1 MAVKFIAET
10 DTLEQFRT
18 TFNELC
24 AQDFGDKANLS
35 TAISATNLIDAM
47 NETISIATSTAG
59 WTIRD
64 ESSSTQII
72 GGGNTLSVLGTA
84 NQIQAVVSATD
95 TLTLSFPNDVTIPNS
110 LTALGTTH
118 TFGSVEISG
127 NNIRSVDTN
136 TLSVLDTLRV
146 SELETGS
153 GLLSVD
159 EASSIP
165 RFTSSAAG
173 KALTFDAV
181 PLFNSS
187 VEFDGATAGTFKT
200 TVTATDPTANNTIT
214 IPDITGTLITSADTG
229 TVTSAMIA
237 DGALSGSDLADDS
250 IDEAKIA
257 DDAVGEDQLKNVV
270 NLQIL
275 NSSGGV
281 LKSIYG
287 AGA

>member
-10 DTLEQFRT
+10 DTLEKFRT
-18 TFNELC
+18 EFNELC
-24 AQDFGDKANLS
+24 ALDFGDKANLS
-35 TAISATNLIDAM
+35 ASISATNLVDAM

-59 WTIRD
+59 WTVAD
-64 ESSSTQII
+64 ETSTTQII
-72 GGGNTLSVLGTA
+72 GGGNTLTVLGTA
-84 NQIQAVVSATD
+84 NQIQSVVSVPD
-95 TLTLSFPNDVTIPNS
+95 TITFSFPNDVTIPNN

-118 TFGSVEISG
+118 TLGSFEISG

-136 TLSVLDTLRV
+136 LITVLDTMRV

-159 EASSIP
+159 ENSSIP
-165 RFTSSAAG
+165 RFTSSASG

-181 PLFNSS
+181 PLFSGN
-187 VEFDGATAGTFKT
+187 VEFDGASAGGFKT
-200 TVTATDPTANNTIT
+200 TVTVVDPTADRTIT
-214 IPDITGTLITSADTG
+214 IPDITGTVITSADTN
-229 TVTSAMIA
+229 TITSNMIA
-237 DGALSGSDLADDS
+237 PGALSGSDLADDS
-250 IDEAKIA
+250 INEAKIA
-257 DDAVGEDQLKNVV
+257 DDAVGQDQLKSVV

-281 LKSIYG
+281 LKTIYG

>member
-136 TLSVLDTLRV
+136 MLSVLDTLRV
-146 SELETGS
+146 SQLDTGS
-153 GLLSVD
+153 GLLAID

-214 IPDITGTLITSADTG
+214 IPDVTGTIVTTGDSNTITSN
-229 TVTSAMIA
+229 MIA
-237 DGALSGSDLADDS
+237 PGALSGSDLADDS

-257 DDAVGEDQLKNVV
+257 DDAVGQDQLKSVV
-270 NLQIL
+270 QLQIL
-275 NSSGGV
+275 NSTGGV
-281 LKSIYG
+281 LIQLYG

>member
-10 DTLEQFRT
+10 DTLEKFRT
-18 TFNELC
+18 EFNELC

-35 TAISATNLIDAM
+35 NAISATNLIDAM

-59 WTIRD
+59 WTVRD
-64 ESSSTQII
+64 ESSTTQII
-72 GGGNTLSVLGTA
+72 GGGDTLSVLGTA
-84 NQIQAVVSATD
+84 NQIQAVVTATD
-95 TLTLSFPNDVTIPNS
+95 TLTLSFPNNVTIPNS

-153 GLLSVD
+153 GLLSID

-181 PLFNSS
+181 PLFNESI
-187 VEFDGATAGTFKT
+187 EFDGATAGTFKT

-214 IPDITGTLITSADTG
+214 IPDVTGTIITTGDTNTITSN
-229 TVTSAMIA
+229 MIA
-237 DGALSGSDLADDS
+237 AGALSGSDLADDS
-250 IDEAKIA
+250 INEAKIA

-270 NLQIL
+270 NLQVL

-281 LKSIYG
+281 LKSIFG

>member
-10 DTLEQFRT
+10 DTLEKFRT
-18 TFNELC
+18 EFNDLS
-24 AQDFGDKANLS
+24 ANQFGDIANLS
-35 TAISATNLIDAM
+35 GAIVATNLVAAM

-59 WTIRD
+59 FTIRD
-64 ESSSTQII
+64 ETSTTQII
-72 GGGNTLSVLGTA
+72 GGGNTLSVLGTT

-95 TLTLSFPNDVTIPNS
+95 TLTISLPNDITIPNN

-118 TFGSVEISG
+118 TLGSFEISG

-136 TLSVLDTLRV
+136 LITVLDTMRV

-159 EASSIP
+159 ENSSIP
-165 RFTSSAAG
+165 RVTSSAAG

-181 PLFNSS
+181 PLFSGN
-187 VEFDGATAGTFKT
+187 VEFDGATAGGFKT
-200 TVTATDPTANNTIT
+200 AVTVVDPTADRTIT
-214 IPDITGTLITSADTG
+214 IPDITGTVITSADTN
-229 TVTSAMIA
+229 TITSNMIA
-237 DGALSGSDLADDS
+237 PGALSGSDLADDS
-250 IDEAKIA
+250 INEAKIA
-257 DDAVGEDQLKNVV
+257 DDAVGQDQLKSVV
-270 NLQIL
+270 SLQIV

-281 LKSIYG
+281 LKTIYG

>member
-10 DTLEQFRT
+10 DTLEKFRT
-18 TFNELC
+18 EFNDLS
-24 AQDFGDKANLS
+24 ANQFGDIANLS
-35 TAISATNLIDAM
+35 GAIVATDLVAAM

-64 ESSSTQII
+64 ETSTTQII
-72 GGGNTLSVLGTA
+72 GGGNTLSVLGTS

-95 TLTLSFPNDVTIPNS
+95 TITFSFPNDVTIPNN

-118 TFGSVEISG
+118 TLGSFEISG

-159 EASSIP
+159 ENSSIP

-181 PLFNSS
+181 PLFSGN

-214 IPDITGTLITSADTG
+214 IPDITGTIITSGDTN
-229 TVTSAMIA
+229 TITSNMIA
-237 DGALSGSDLADDS
+237 PGALSGSDLADDS
-250 IDEAKIA
+250 INEAKIA
-257 DDAVGEDQLKNVV
+257 NDAVGQDQLK
-270 NLQIL
+270 QC
-275 NSSGGV
+275 S
-281 LKSIYG
+281 
-287 AGA
+287 

>member
-10 DTLEQFRT
+10 DTLEKFRT
-18 TFNELC
+18 EFNELC

-35 TAISATNLIDAM
+35 NAISATNLIDAM

-59 WTIRD
+59 WTVRD
-64 ESSSTQII
+64 ESSTTQII
-72 GGGNTLSVLGTA
+72 GGGDTLSVLGTA
-84 NQIQAVVSATD
+84 NQIQAVVTATD
-95 TLTLSFPNDVTIPNS
+95 TLTLSFPNNVTIPNS

-153 GLLSVD
+153 GLLSID

-181 PLFNSS
+181 PLFNESI
-187 VEFDGATAGTFKT
+187 EFDGATAGTFKT
-200 TVTATDPTANNTIT
+200 TITATDPTANNTIT
-214 IPDITGTLITSADTG
+214 IPDVTGTIITTGDTNTITSN
-229 TVTSAMIA
+229 MIA
-237 DGALSGSDLADDS
+237 AGALSGSDLADDS

-270 NLQIL
+270 NLQVL

-281 LKSIYG
+281 LKSIFG

>member
-64 ESSSTQII
+64 ETSSTQII

-136 TLSVLDTLRV
+136 MLSVLDTLRV
-146 SELETGS
+146 SQLDTGS
-153 GLLSVD
+153 GLLAID

-165 RFTSSAAG
+165 RFTSSATG

-214 IPDITGTLITSADTG
+214 IPDITGTIVTTG
-229 TVTSAMIA
+229 DSNTITSAMIA
-237 DGALSGSDLADDS
+237 PGALSGSDLADDS

-257 DDAVGEDQLKNVV
+257 DDAVGQDQLKSVV
-270 NLQIL
+270 QLQIL

-281 LKSIYG
+281 LKTLYG

>member
-10 DTLEQFRT
+10 DTLEKFRT
-18 TFNELC
+18 EFNELC

-35 TAISATNLIDAM
+35 TAIVATNLIDAM

-64 ESSSTQII
+64 ETSTTQII
-72 GGGNTLSVLGTA
+72 GGGNILSVLGTT

-95 TLTLSFPNDVTIPNS
+95 TITFSFPSDVTIPNNI
-110 LTALGTTH
+110 TALGTTH
-118 TFGSVEISG
+118 TFGSVEIDG

-165 RFTSSAAG
+165 RFISSAAS

-181 PLFNSS
+181 PLFSGEI
-187 VEFDGATAGTFKT
+187 EFDGSTAGGFKT
-200 TVTATDPTANNTIT
+200 IVNVIDPTADRTIT
-214 IPDITGTLITSADTG
+214 LPNITGTLITSADTG
-229 TVTSAMIA
+229 TITSTMIA
-237 DGALSGSDLADDS
+237 AGTLTGGDLADDS

-257 DDAVGEDQLKNVV
+257 DDAVSQDKLKDVV

-275 NSSGGV
+275 NSSGGI
-281 LKSIYG
+281 LKSLYG
-287 AGA
+287 AGS

>member
-10 DTLEQFRT
+10 DTLEKFRT
-18 TFNELC
+18 EFNELC

-35 TAISATNLIDAM
+35 NAISATNLIDAM

-59 WTIRD
+59 WTVRD
-64 ESSSTQII
+64 ESSTTQII
-72 GGGNTLSVLGTA
+72 GGGDTLSVLGTA
-84 NQIQAVVSATD
+84 NQIQAVVTATD
-95 TLTLSFPNDVTIPNS
+95 TLTLSFPNNVTIPNS

-153 GLLSVD
+153 GLLSID

-165 RFTSSAAG
+165 RFTSSATG

-181 PLFNSS
+181 PLFNESI
-187 VEFDGATAGTFKT
+187 EFDGATAGTFKT
-200 TVTATDPTANNTIT
+200 TITATDPTANNTIT
-214 IPDITGTLITSADTG
+214 IPDVTGTIITTGDTNTITSN
-229 TVTSAMIA
+229 MIA
-237 DGALSGSDLADDS
+237 AGALSGSDLADDS
-250 IDEAKIA
+250 INEAKIA

-270 NLQIL
+270 NLQVL

-281 LKSIYG
+281 LKSIFG

>member
-64 ESSSTQII
+64 ETSSTQII
-72 GGGNTLSVLGTA
+72 GGGNTLSVLGTS

-118 TFGSVEISG
+118 TFGSVEIDG

-136 TLSVLDTLRV
+136 MLSVLDTLRV
-146 SELETGS
+146 SQLDTGS
-153 GLLSVD
+153 GLLAID

-165 RFTSSAAG
+165 RFTSSAGG

-181 PLFNSS
+181 PLFNESI
-187 VEFDGATAGTFKT
+187 EFDGATAGTFKT
-200 TVTATDPTANNTIT
+200 TITATDPTANNTIT
-214 IPDITGTLITSADTG
+214 IPDITGTLITSGDSNTI
-229 TVTSAMIA
+229 TSSMIA
-237 DGALSGSDLADDS
+237 PGALSGSDLADDS

-281 LKSIYG
+281 LKSIFG

>member
-64 ESSSTQII
+64 ETSSTQII

-136 TLSVLDTLRV
+136 TISILDNLRAAT
-146 SELETGS
+146 LETGS
-153 GLLSVD
+153 GLFVAD
-159 EASSIP
+159 ENSSIP

-200 TVTATDPTANNTIT
+200 TVTAIDPTANNTIS
-214 IPDITGTLITSADTG
+214 IPDITGTIVTTGDTG
-229 TVTSAMIA
+229 TITSTMIA

-250 IDEAKIA
+250 ISEAKIA
-257 DDAVGEDQLKNVV
+257 DDAVGQDQLKSVV

-281 LKSIYG
+281 LKQLYG

>member
-10 DTLEQFRT
+10 DTLEKFRT
-18 TFNELC
+18 EFNDLS
-24 AQDFGDKANLS
+24 ANQFGDIALLS
-35 TAISATNLIDAM
+35 GSISASNLVAAM

-59 WTIRD
+59 WTIAD
-64 ESSSTQII
+64 DTSTTQII
-72 GGGNTLSVLGTA
+72 GGGNTLTVLGTS
-84 NQIQAVVSATD
+84 NQIQSVVSATD
-95 TLTLSFPNDVTIPNS
+95 TITFSFPNDVTIPNN

-118 TFGSVEISG
+118 TLGSFEISG

-136 TLSVLDTLRV
+136 LITVLDTMRV

-159 EASSIP
+159 ENSSIP
-165 RFTSSAAG
+165 RFTSSASG

-181 PLFNSS
+181 PLFSGN
-187 VEFDGATAGTFKT
+187 VEFDGASAGGFKT
-200 TVTATDPTANNTIT
+200 TVTVVDPTADRTIT
-214 IPDITGTLITSADTG
+214 IPDITGTVITSADTN
-229 TVTSAMIA
+229 TITSNMIA
-237 DGALSGSDLADDS
+237 PGALSGSDLADDS
-250 IDEAKIA
+250 INEAKIA
-257 DDAVGEDQLKNVV
+257 DDAVGQDQLKSVV

-281 LKSIYG
+281 LKSIFG

>member
-10 DTLEQFRT
+10 DTLEKFRT
-18 TFNELC
+18 EFNDLS
-24 AQDFGDKANLS
+24 ANQFGDIALLS
-35 TAISATNLIDAM
+35 GSISASNLVAAM

-59 WTIRD
+59 WTIAD
-64 ESSSTQII
+64 DTSTTQII
-72 GGGNTLSVLGTA
+72 GGGNTLTVLGTS
-84 NQIQAVVSATD
+84 NQIQSVVSATD
-95 TLTLSFPNDVTIPNS
+95 TITFSFPNDVTIPNN

-118 TFGSVEISG
+118 TLGSFEISG

-136 TLSVLDTLRV
+136 LITVLDTMRV

-159 EASSIP
+159 ENSSIP
-165 RFTSSAAG
+165 RFTSSASG

-181 PLFNSS
+181 PLFSGN
-187 VEFDGATAGTFKT
+187 VEFDGASAGGFKT
-200 TVTATDPTANNTIT
+200 TVTVVDPTADRTIT
-214 IPDITGTLITSADTG
+214 IPNITGTVITSADTN
-229 TVTSAMIA
+229 TITSNMIA
-237 DGALSGSDLADDS
+237 PGALSGSDLADDS
-250 IDEAKIA
+250 INEAKIA
-257 DDAVGEDQLKNVV
+257 DDAVGQDQLKSVV

>member
-10 DTLEQFRT
+10 DTLEKFRT
-18 TFNELC
+18 EFNDLS
-24 AQDFGDKANLS
+24 ANQFGDIANLS
-35 TAISATNLIDAM
+35 GAIVATNLVAAM

-59 WTIRD
+59 FTIRD
-64 ESSSTQII
+64 ETSSTQII
-72 GGGNTLSVLGTA
+72 GGGNTLSVLGAT

-95 TLTLSFPNDVTIPNS
+95 TLTISLPNDITIPNN

-118 TFGSVEISG
+118 TLGSFEISG

-153 GLLSVD
+153 GLLSVG
-159 EASSIP
+159 ENSSIP
-165 RFTSSAAG
+165 RFTSSATG

-181 PLFNSS
+181 PLFSGN

-200 TVTATDPTANNTIT
+200 AVTVVDPTANNTIT
-214 IPDITGTLITSADTG
+214 LPDITGTIITTGDTG
-229 TVTSAMIA
+229 TITSTMIA
-237 DGALSGSDLADDS
+237 PGTLTGGDIADDS
-250 IDEAKIA
+250 IGEAKIA
-257 DDAVGEDQLKNVV
+257 DDAIGQDQLKSVV
-270 NLQIL
+270 NLQVL
-275 NSSGGV
+275 NSSGGI

>member
-10 DTLEQFRT
+10 DTLEKFRT
-18 TFNELC
+18 EFNDLS
-24 AQDFGDKANLS
+24 ANQFGDVADLS
-35 TAISATNLIDAM
+35 GAISSTNLVDAM

-64 ESSSTQII
+64 ETSTTQII
-72 GGGNTLSVLGTA
+72 GGGNTLSVLGTT

-95 TLTLSFPNDVTIPNS
+95 TLTISLPNDITIPNN

-118 TFGSVEISG
+118 TLGSFEISG

-136 TLSVLDTLRV
+136 LITVLDTMRV

-159 EASSIP
+159 ENSSIP
-165 RFTSSAAG
+165 RFTSSASG

-181 PLFNSS
+181 PLFSGN
-187 VEFDGATAGTFKT
+187 VEFDGASAGGFKT
-200 TVTATDPTANNTIT
+200 TVTVVDPTADRTIT
-214 IPDITGTLITSADTG
+214 IPDITGTVITSADTN
-229 TVTSAMIA
+229 TITSNMIA
-237 DGALSGSDLADDS
+237 PGALSGSDLADDS
-250 IDEAKIA
+250 INEAKIA
-257 DDAVGEDQLKNVV
+257 DDAVGQDQLKSVV
-270 NLQIL
+270 SLQIV

-281 LKSIYG
+281 LKTIYG